1 MEEIEIGTNFYGLY
15 YRLGKLSQCLLDTS
29 IKIPKEHRKEIKY
42 LVRELTTA
50 MMTDV
55 GELHKVNSLFFMY
68 AYDYKDN
75 HLDITYYDLLRI

>member
-1 MEEIEIGTNFYGLY
+1 MNEIEIGTDFYGLY

-29 IKIPKEHRKEIKY
+29 IKIPEEHREEIKY

-50 MMTDV
+50 MMTDA
-55 GELHKVNSLFFMY
+55 GELHKLNSLFFMY

-75 HLDITYYDLLRI
+75 HFGIIFDDLFYI

>member
-1 MEEIEIGTNFYGLY
+1 MEEIKIGINFYSLY

-29 IKIPKEHRKEIKY
+29 IKIPKVHRKEIKR
-42 LVRELTTA
+42 LVEELTMA
-50 MMTDV
+50 MMTDE

-75 HLDITYYDLLRI
+75 HLDITFDNLFRI

>member
-29 IKIPKEHRKEIKY
+29 IKIPKAHRKEIKH
-42 LVRELTTA
+42 LVEELTMT
-50 MMTDV
+50 MVTDV
-55 GELHKVNSLFFMY
+55 GELYKLNSLFLMY

-75 HLDITYYDLLRI
+75 EFDIPLSKLVHI

>member
-1 MEEIEIGTNFYGLY
+1 MEELEIGTDFYGLY

-29 IKIPKEHRKEIKY
+29 IKIPEEHREDIKY
-42 LVRELTTA
+42 LIRELTTA

-55 GELHKVNSLFFMY
+55 GELHKLNSLFFMY

-75 HLDITYYDLLRI
+75 HLDITLDDLFHI